1 MRGLQ
6 VLTKILLMGSVLL
19 PGVASAMQ
27 QCPPESGGK
36 SPAFWALGWAIF
48 ALFVIAGALLPW
60 LMFRATGSARPPWRW
75 TLRIASIPA
84 MLAMWL
90 LGTGIFLGRFVFVC

>member
-1 MRGLQ
+1 MRRLQ
-6 VLTKILLMGSVLL
+6 VLTKILLMASVLL

-36 SPAFWALGWAIF
+36 SPAFLALGWTIF
-48 ALFVIAGALLPW
+48 ALFVIVGVLLPW
-60 LMFRATGSARPPWRW
+60 LMFRATGNARPLWRW

-84 MLAMWL
+84 MLAMWM

>member
-1 MRGLQ
+1 MRQRHLFGKS
-6 VLTKILLMGSVLL
+6 VLMASVLL

-36 SPAFWALGWAIF
+36 SPAFLALGWAIF
-48 ALFVIAGALLPW
+48 ALFVIAGVLLPW
-60 LMFRATGSARPPWRW
+60 LMFRATGKARRLWRW
-75 TLRIASIPA
+75 MLRIASIPA
-84 MLAMWL
+84 MLAMWM